1 MKNIPSDIELMM
13 LPDLVPK
20 QSIIDHM
27 LECINTTDKH
37 QRKSTVTVTY
47 EMEWDEEN
55 QRQSV
60 FVKLKSKRPVRS
72 DRNEEIIGDRGLV
85 FSIGNDVPGQQRMD
99 MDGLRGVSVEIKR
112 STVETECE
120 PVGKDAAAK
129 D

>member
-20 QSIIDHM
+20 QSIICHM
-27 LECINTTDKH
+27 LECINATDKH

-85 FSIGNDVPGQQRMD
+85 FSIGNDVPGQQRAD
-99 MDGLRGVSVEIKR
+99 FGVSV
-112 STVETECE
+112 
-120 PVGKDAAAK
+120 
-129 D
+129 